1 MNEPLSPS
9 ALKNASRGIST
20 DMSPEAIA
28 RRFDVLQQLNELCDW
43 LSRAKR
49 LGPVAAEELAEGTA
63 QEPTS
68 SPG

>member
-1 MNEPLSPS
+1 MSDSPS
-9 ALKNASRGIST
+9 PTILKNASRGIST

-49 LGPVAAEELAEGTA
+49 LGPVKPEADGTA
-63 QEPTS
+63 PPPAP
-68 SPG
+68 PG